1 MDVYPYAK
9 NHLHTSNLRNII
21 LRHLKITV
29 LTLGIPWEN
38 LDKKRDSLG
47 LLRMYIHMQKKK
59 SELNGPPTYKHN
71 IVGPQT

>member
-38 LDKKRDSLG
+38 LDKKRDSLE
-47 LLRMYIHMQKKK
+47 LLRMYIHMQKKQV
-59 SELNGPPTYKHN
+59 STEWTPY
-71 IVGPQT
+71 I